1 MRGSA
6 YKLFG
11 LSPGAS
17 EEEIRKRYREL
28 VKKFHPDVNKD
39 ANAEKKFIEIQ
50 TAYEELMRKP
60 EAQLGIDHPTE
71 STFQDEYTSYR
82 EHARQQFQARKKK
95 EAEELEKLYVRLQTG
110 PIHLLHRCIALAS
123 LIVLL
128 TLCLDLILPNQR
140 VSAVITSYS
149 TDVYHS
155 MNGNLVS
162 LAKTN
167 QGESFFLNAFS
178 NRFFDTNP
186 FIEIKKTAIFH
197 QSVSVLSHSKE
208 SLQEIPIHFSF
219 YWAQFLLFPF
229 FLIPIA
235 FLIYRKKD
243 AFFIMGS
250 YFTRYASG
258 IILLYFLISQERWY
272 HLLTLGFS

>member
-6 YKLFG
+6 YKVFG
-11 LSPGAS
+11 LDPGAS

-39 ANAEKKFIEIQ
+39 PRAEEKFIEIQ
-50 TAYEELMRKP
+50 AAYE
-60 EAQLGIDHPTE
+60 QLLHGYEEPAEIETPTE
-71 STFQDEYTSYR
+71 PTFQEEYTAYR

-110 PIHLLHRCIALAS
+110 PIHLLHRCIAFVS
-123 LIVLL
+123 VIVLL
-128 TLCLDLILPNQR
+128 VLCLDLLLPTQR

-149 TDVYHS
+149 TDVYQS

-178 NRFFDTNP
+178 NRFFDINP
-186 FIEIKKTAIFH
+186 FIEIKKTAILH
-197 QSVSVLSHSKE
+197 QSVSVLSYSNE
-208 SLQEIPIHFSF
+208 FLQEIPIHFSF

-229 FLIPIA
+229 LLVPIA

-258 IILLYFLISQERWY
+258 LLLLYFLISEDRWY
-272 HLLTLGFS
+272 HLLTLGFY

>member
-11 LSPGAS
+11 LNPGAS

-28 VKKFHPDVNKD
+28 VKKFHPDVNK
-39 ANAEKKFIEIQ
+39 NPRAEEKFIEIQ
-50 TAYEELMRKP
+50 AAYEELMQEP
-60 EAQLGIDHPTE
+60 EAELDIDHPAE
-71 STFQDEYTSYR
+71 PTFQEEYTAYR

-95 EAEELEKLYVRLQTG
+95 ENEELEKLYVRLQTG
-110 PIHLLHRCIALAS
+110 PIHLLHRIIALVS
-123 LIVLL
+123 VVVLFA
-128 TLCLDLILPNQR
+128 LCLDLILPNQR

-149 TDVYHS
+149 TEVYHS

-178 NRFFDTNP
+178 NRFFDINP

-197 QSVSVLSHSKE
+197 QSVSVLSSSNE
-208 SLQEIPIHFSF
+208 FLQEIPIHLSF
-219 YWAQFLLFPF
+219 YWAQFVLFPF
-229 FLIPIA
+229 FIIPVI

-258 IILLYFLISQERWY
+258 TLLLYFLISQDRWY
-272 HLLTLGFS
+272 HLLTLGFY

>member
-6 YKLFG
+6 YKVFG
-11 LSPGAS
+11 LDPGAS

-39 ANAEKKFIEIQ
+39 PRAEEKFIEIQ
-50 TAYEELMRKP
+50 AAYE
-60 EAQLGIDHPTE
+60 QLLHGYEEQAEIETPTE
-71 STFQDEYTSYR
+71 PTFQEEYTAYR

-110 PIHLLHRCIALAS
+110 PIHLLHRCIAFVS
-123 LIVLL
+123 VIVLL
-128 TLCLDLILPNQR
+128 VLCLDLLLPTQR

-149 TDVYHS
+149 TDVYQS

-178 NRFFDTNP
+178 NRFFDINP
-186 FIEIKKTAIFH
+186 FIEIKKTAILH
-197 QSVSVLSHSKE
+197 QSVSVLSYSNE
-208 SLQEIPIHFSF
+208 FLQEIPIHFSF

-229 FLIPIA
+229 LLVPIA

-258 IILLYFLISQERWY
+258 LLLLYFLISEDRWY
-272 HLLTLGFS
+272 HLLTLGFY

>member
-50 TAYEELMRKP
+50 AAYEELMREP
-60 EAQLGIDHPTE
+60 EAQLGINHPTE
-71 STFQDEYTSYR
+71 STFQEEYTSYR

-110 PIHLLHRCIALAS
+110 PIHLLHRCIALLS

-186 FIEIKKTAIFH
+186 FVEIKKTAIFH

-258 IILLYFLISQERWY
+258 ILLLYFLIGEDRWY

>member
-50 TAYEELMRKP
+50 TAYEELMREP

-71 STFQDEYTSYR
+71 STFQEEYTSYR

>member
-6 YKLFG
+6 YKVFG
-11 LSPGAS
+11 LDPGAS

-39 ANAEKKFIEIQ
+39 PRAGEKFIEIQ
-50 TAYEELMRKP
+50 AAYE
-60 EAQLGIDHPTE
+60 QLLHGYEEPAEIETPTE
-71 STFQDEYTSYR
+71 PTFQEEYTAYR

-110 PIHLLHRCIALAS
+110 PIHLLHRCIAFVS
-123 LIVLL
+123 VIVLL
-128 TLCLDLILPNQR
+128 VLCLDLLLPTQR

-149 TDVYHS
+149 TDVYQS

-178 NRFFDTNP
+178 NRFFDINP
-186 FIEIKKTAIFH
+186 FIEIKKTAILH
-197 QSVSVLSHSKE
+197 QSVSVLSYSNE
-208 SLQEIPIHFSF
+208 FLQEIPIHFSF

-229 FLIPIA
+229 LLVPIA

-258 IILLYFLISQERWY
+258 LLLLYFLISEDRWY
-272 HLLTLGFS
+272 HLLTLGLY

>member
-17 EEEIRKRYREL
+17 DEEIRKRYREL

-50 TAYEELMRKP
+50 TAYEELMREP

>member
-6 YKLFG
+6 YKVFG
-11 LSPGAS
+11 LDPGAS

-39 ANAEKKFIEIQ
+39 PRAGEKFIEIQ
-50 TAYEELMRKP
+50 AAYE
-60 EAQLGIDHPTE
+60 QLLHGYEEPAEIETPTE
-71 STFQDEYTSYR
+71 PTFQEEYTAYR

-110 PIHLLHRCIALAS
+110 PIHLLHRCIAFVS
-123 LIVLL
+123 VIVLL
-128 TLCLDLILPNQR
+128 VLCLDLLLPTQR

-149 TDVYHS
+149 TDVYQS

-178 NRFFDTNP
+178 NRFFDINP
-186 FIEIKKTAIFH
+186 FIEIKKTAILH
-197 QSVSVLSHSKE
+197 QSVSVLSYSNE
-208 SLQEIPIHFSF
+208 FLQEIPIHFSF

-229 FLIPIA
+229 LLVPIA

-258 IILLYFLISQERWY
+258 LLLLYFLISEDRWY
-272 HLLTLGFS
+272 HLLTLGFY

>member
-39 ANAEKKFIEIQ
+39 VNAEKKFIEIQ
-50 TAYEELMRKP
+50 TAYEELMREP

>member
-11 LSPGAS
+11 LNPGAS

-28 VKKFHPDVNKD
+28 VKKFHPDVNK
-39 ANAEKKFIEIQ
+39 NPRAEEKFIEIQ
-50 TAYEELMRKP
+50 AAYEELMQETEGK
-60 EAQLGIDHPTE
+60 LDIDDPAE
-71 STFQDEYTSYR
+71 PTFQEEYIAYR

-95 EAEELEKLYVRLQTG
+95 ENEELEKLYVRLQTG
-110 PIHLLHRCIALAS
+110 PIHLLHRIIALVS
-123 LIVLL
+123 VVVLL
-128 TLCLDLILPNQR
+128 ALCLDLILPNQR
-140 VSAVITSYS
+140 VSAVITFYS
-149 TDVYHS
+149 TEVYHS

-178 NRFFDTNP
+178 NRFFDINP
-186 FIEIKKTAIFH
+186 FIEIKKTAIFN
-197 QSVSVLSHSKE
+197 QSVSVLSSSNE
-208 SLQEIPIHFSF
+208 FLQEIPIHFSF
-219 YWAQFLLFPF
+219 YWAQFVLFPF
-229 FLIPIA
+229 FIIPVI

-258 IILLYFLISQERWY
+258 TLLLYFLISQDRWY
-272 HLLTLGFS
+272 HILTLGFY

>member
-39 ANAEKKFIEIQ
+39 PRAEEKFIEIQ
-50 TAYEELMRKP
+50 AAYE
-60 EAQLGIDHPTE
+60 QLLHGYEEQAEIETPTE
-71 STFQDEYTSYR
+71 PTFQEEYTAYR

-95 EAEELEKLYVRLQTG
+95 EAEELERLYVRLQTG
-110 PIHLLHRCIALAS
+110 PIHLLHRCIAFVS
-123 LIVLL
+123 VIVLL
-128 TLCLDLILPNQR
+128 VLCLDLLLPTQR

-149 TDVYHS
+149 TDVYQS

-178 NRFFDTNP
+178 NRFFDINP
-186 FIEIKKTAIFH
+186 FIEIKKTAILH
-197 QSVSVLSHSKE
+197 QSVSVLSYSNE
-208 SLQEIPIHFSF
+208 FLQEIPIHFSF

-229 FLIPIA
+229 LLVPIA

-258 IILLYFLISQERWY
+258 LLLLYFLISQDRWY
-272 HLLTLGFS
+272 HLLTLGFY

>member
-6 YKLFG
+6 YKVFG
-11 LSPGAS
+11 LDPGAS

-39 ANAEKKFIEIQ
+39 PRAEEKFIEIQ
-50 TAYEELMRKP
+50 AAYE
-60 EAQLGIDHPTE
+60 QLLHGYEEQAEIETPTE
-71 STFQDEYTSYR
+71 PTFQEEYTAYR

-95 EAEELEKLYVRLQTG
+95 EAEELERLYVRLQTG
-110 PIHLLHRCIALAS
+110 PIHLLHRCIAFVS
-123 LIVLL
+123 VIVLL
-128 TLCLDLILPNQR
+128 VLCLDLLLPTQR

-149 TDVYHS
+149 TDVYQS

-178 NRFFDTNP
+178 NRFFDINP
-186 FIEIKKTAIFH
+186 FIEIKKTAILH
-197 QSVSVLSHSKE
+197 QSVSVLSYSNE
-208 SLQEIPIHFSF
+208 FLQEIPIHFSF

-229 FLIPIA
+229 LLVPIA

-258 IILLYFLISQERWY
+258 LLLLYFLISEDRWY
-272 HLLTLGFS
+272 HLLTLGFY

>member
-50 TAYEELMRKP
+50 TAYEELMREP

-71 STFQDEYTSYR
+71 STFQEEYTSYR

-110 PIHLLHRCIALAS
+110 PIHLLHRCIALVS

-258 IILLYFLISQERWY
+258 ILLLYFLIGEDRWY

>member
-50 TAYEELMRKP
+50 TAYEELMREP

-71 STFQDEYTSYR
+71 STFQEEYTSYR

-110 PIHLLHRCIALAS
+110 PIHLLHRCIALVS

-186 FIEIKKTAIFH
+186 FIVINKTAIFH
-197 QSVSVLSHSKE
+197 QSVSVLSRSNE
-208 SLQEIPIHFSF
+208 FSQEIPIHFSF
-219 YWAQFLLFPF
+219 YWAQFLLFPI

-258 IILLYFLISQERWY
+258 SLLLYFLITQDRWY
-272 HLLTLGFS
+272 HLLTLGFY

>member
-50 TAYEELMRKP
+50 DAYEELMREP
-60 EAQLGIDHPTE
+60 EAQLDIDHPAE
-71 STFQDEYTSYR
+71 PTFQEEYTAYR

-110 PIHLLHRCIALAS
+110 PIHLLHRCIALGS

-128 TLCLDLILPNQR
+128 SLCLDLILPNQR

-167 QGESFFLNAFS
+167 Q
-178 NRFFDTNP
+178 
-186 FIEIKKTAIFH
+186 
-197 QSVSVLSHSKE
+197 
-208 SLQEIPIHFSF
+208 
-219 YWAQFLLFPF
+219 
-229 FLIPIA
+229 
-235 FLIYRKKD
+235 
-243 AFFIMGS
+243 
-250 YFTRYASG
+250 
-258 IILLYFLISQERWY
+258 
-272 HLLTLGFS
+272 

>member
-50 TAYEELMRKP
+50 TAYEELMREP

>member
-50 TAYEELMRKP
+50 AAYEELMREP
-60 EAQLGIDHPTE
+60 EAQLGINHPTE
-71 STFQDEYTSYR
+71 STFQEEYTSYR

-110 PIHLLHRCIALAS
+110 PIHLLHRCIALLS

-140 VSAVITSYS
+140 VSAVIISYS

-258 IILLYFLISQERWY
+258 ILLLYFLIGEDRWY

>member
-50 TAYEELMRKP
+50 AAYEELMREP
-60 EAQLGIDHPTE
+60 EAQLGINHPTE
-71 STFQDEYTSYR
+71 STFQEEYTSYR

-140 VSAVITSYS
+140 VSAVIISYS

>member
-6 YKLFG
+6 YNIFG
-11 LSPGAS
+11 LKPGAS
-17 EEEIRKRYREL
+17 EEEIRKRYRKL
-28 VKKFHPDVNKD
+28 VKKYHPDVNKD

-50 TAYEELMRKP
+50 TAYEELMREP

>member
-6 YKLFG
+6 YKLFE

-50 TAYEELMRKP
+50 TAYEELMREP

>member
-50 TAYEELMRKP
+50 AAYEELMREP
-60 EAQLGIDHPTE
+60 EAQLGINHPTE
-71 STFQDEYTSYR
+71 STFQEEYTSYR

-110 PIHLLHRCIALAS
+110 PIHLLHRCIALLS

-140 VSAVITSYS
+140 VSAVIISYS

-258 IILLYFLISQERWY
+258 SLLLYFLITQDRWY
-272 HLLTLGFS
+272 HLLTLGFY

>member
-50 TAYEELMRKP
+50 TAYEELMREP
-60 EAQLGIDHPTE
+60 EAHLGIDHPTD
-71 STFQDEYTSYR
+71 STFQEEYTSYR
-82 EHARQQFQARKKK
+82 EHARQRFQARKKK

-110 PIHLLHRCIALAS
+110 PIHLLHRCIALVS